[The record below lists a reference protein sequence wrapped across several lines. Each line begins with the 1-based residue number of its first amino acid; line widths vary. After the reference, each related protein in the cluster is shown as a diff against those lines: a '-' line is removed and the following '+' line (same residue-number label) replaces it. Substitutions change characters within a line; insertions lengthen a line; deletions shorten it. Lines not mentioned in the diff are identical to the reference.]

1 MLLKKINVDFCQK
14 LIKYFRIKKN
24 KITYTLL
31 GESMS
36 YYFIGIKGSGMSSL
50 AMLVKDKG
58 YDVIGSDVD
67 EYIFTEVELKKK
79 GIKILNFNKDNFNRE
94 DIVVIGHKFINSDN
108 EEVLKA
114 KRENEWYEYND
125 FLSNFIKKY
134 YSIAVSGSH
143 GKTTTTSLIMHVLSE
158 IDECGYLIGD
168 GTSHISE
175 LSHYFVFEACEQKE
189 HFLKYH
195 SDVVLINNIDYDHVD
210 YFKTEE
216 DYIKAFYK
224 FSKLAKKKL
233 IVNGDDYC
241 LNQFEDALKFGIG
254 NNNDVIARDILEDE
268 RGISYD
274 LYYFNKILKRIEL
287 PFYGHHMIYNSLGA
301 ISVGLYLGLNI
312 DIIEKGIKRFKGVK
326 RRFNEVVKED
336 CIYIDDYAH
345 HPSEIRATIKACRQK
360 YPNKQ
365 IIAFFKGDRYS
376 RIYKFASEIASSLE
390 LADMCYVLPF
400 PSSSTPEEGI
410 NINETYLKLFS
421 SKINLLDENEY
432 LKLASMSDCIYL
444 FMSSK
449 NMLDIQNK
457 IIELKQKKV

>member
-1 MLLKKINVDFCQK
+1 
-14 LIKYFRIKKN
+14 
-24 KITYTLL
+24 
-31 GESMS
+31 
-36 YYFIGIKGSGMSSL
+36 MSSL

-58 YDVIGSDVD
+58 YDVRGSDVD
-67 EYIFTEVELKKK
+67 EYIFTEDELKKK
-79 GIKILNFNKDNFNRE
+79 GIKILNFNKDNFNSR
-94 DIVVIGHKFINSDN
+94 DIVIIGHKFINSDN
-108 EEVLKA
+108 DEVIKA
-114 KRENEWYEYND
+114 KKENEWYEYND
-125 FLSNFIKKY
+125 FLSKFISEY

-143 GKTTTTSLIMHVLSE
+143 GKTTTTSLIMNVLNE

-175 LSHYFVFEACEQKE
+175 LSNYFVFEACEQKE
-189 HFLKYH
+189 HFLKYS
-195 SDVVLINNIDYDHVD
+195 SDIVLINNIDYDHVD
-210 YFKTEE
+210 YFKTKE

-241 LNQFEDALKFGIG
+241 LNQFNEAFKFGIG
-254 NNNDVIARDILEDE
+254 DNNDVIAREIKEDE
-268 RGISYD
+268 KGISYD
-274 LYYFNKILKRIEL
+274 LYYKSKLLKRIEL

-301 ISVGLYLGLNI
+301 ISVGLYLGINI
-312 DIIEKGIKRFKGVK
+312 NTIQKGLQKFKGVK

-345 HPSEIRATIKACRQK
+345 HPSEISATIRACKQK
-360 YPNKQ
+360 YPSKK

-376 RIYKFASEIASSLE
+376 RIYKFASEIATSLE

-400 PSSSTPEEGI
+400 PTCSVIEEGI
-410 NINETYLKLFS
+410 NIDETYLKLFS

-432 LKLASMSDCIYL
+432 LKLASVNNCVYL

-449 NMLDIQNK
+449 NMLDVQNK
-457 IIELKQKKV
+457 IMELKKENCK